1 MRRALSA
8 LTTAVA
14 LPACLLPA
22 CLLLARPAL
31 AQAQPLRCDGTTL
44 EVRGSAELKR
54 AADRLRFSL
63 ELQSEAPGNDAALA
77 QLQARLA
84 AVRTALQALQVSELE
99 VTSPT
104 TWSRPATKQ
113 QPAAIQARLQVSGE
127 LAPARLQALIRQVG
141 GLPGVQ
147 LAPVNTQPSASGDAA
162 ARRQLLK
169 GAYQDALTQAR
180 DLADA
185 IGLRT
190 VTPLNVV
197 LEGGMRPMLMK
208 AVTAESAG
216 FDPAEL
222 PGPVDRLA
230 LQATFCAR

>member
-1 MRRALSA
+1 M
-8 LTTAVA
+8 
-14 LPACLLPA
+14 
-22 CLLLARPAL
+22 
-31 AQAQPLRCDGTTL
+31 AQSQPQALRCDGATL

-63 ELQSEAPGNDAALA
+63 ELQSEAAGNDAALA
-77 QLQARLA
+77 QLQTRLA

-113 QPAAIQARLQVSGE
+113 KPAAIQARLQVSGE

-147 LAPVNTQPSASGDAA
+147 LAPVSTQPSVGGDAA

-190 VTPLNVV
+190 VTPLSVV
-197 LEGGMRPMLMK
+197 LEGGMRPLLMRTV
-208 AVTAESAG
+208 ASESVG